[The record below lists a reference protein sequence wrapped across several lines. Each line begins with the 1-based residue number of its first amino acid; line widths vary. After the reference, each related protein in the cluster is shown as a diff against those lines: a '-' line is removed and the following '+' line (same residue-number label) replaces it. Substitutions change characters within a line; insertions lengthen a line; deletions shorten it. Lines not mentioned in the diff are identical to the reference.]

1 MAVLS
6 GRRIVVTGAGRG
18 IGAAIAEL
26 SASEGALV
34 VVNDLGTTVD
44 GTGRDQASPA
54 DEVVARISSSGGA
67 ALAHRA
73 DVSASEQAEDLVET
87 AIREFGGIDVLI
99 NTAGILRD
107 KMIFNMEP
115 EEWEAVQQVHLRGT
129 FNTTRIASRYWR
141 KERAGD
147 YRLINTTSIAGLY
160 GAPGQPNYA
169 AAKLGIVGFT
179 YSCANALMRYGVTA
193 NALCPG
199 ALTRMA
205 GGLSGA
211 DGLAGDDLSVLTA
224 ENVAPAVVYVASLA
238 SGWMTGQVF
247 GAMGRSISLYSRPV
261 IVREIVT
268 TGDGWRVDDV
278 FARFEAAFRPV
289 IDGTENPYEATV
301 RSTLAGP
308 AGPASSTSGV

>member
-18 IGAAIAEL
+18 IGAAIARL
-26 SASEGALV
+26 CASEGALV

-54 DEVVARISSSGGA
+54 DEVTARISGAGGT

-73 DVSASEQAEDLVET
+73 DVADPDQAADLIET
-87 AIREFGGIDVLI
+87 AIREFGGIDVLV

-115 EEWEAVQQVHLRGT
+115 EEWDAVQRVHLRGT
-129 FNTTRIASRYWR
+129 FNTTRIAARYWR
-141 KERAGD
+141 KERAGG

-179 YSCANALMRYGVTA
+179 YSCANALLRYGVTA

-205 GGLSGA
+205 GGLSDAG
-211 DGLAGDDLSVLTA
+211 GLADDELSVLTA

-238 SGWMTGQVF
+238 SAWLTGQVF
-247 GAMGRSISLYSRPV
+247 GAMGRSISLYNRPAV
-261 IVREIVT
+261 VREIVT
-268 TGDGWRVDDV
+268 SGDGWAVDDV
-278 FARFEAAFRPV
+278 FARFEPAFRPV
-289 IDGTENPYEATV
+289 TDGTENPYEAAARPV
-301 RSTLAGP
+301 SA
-308 AGPASSTSGV
+308 

>member
-6 GRRIVVTGAGRG
+6 GRRIVITGAGRG
-18 IGAAIAEL
+18 IGAAIATL
-26 SASEGALV
+26 SASEGAQV

-54 DEVVARISSSGGA
+54 DEVAARIIGSGGT

-73 DVSASEQAEDLVET
+73 DVSAPEQAEDLIET

-115 EEWEAVQQVHLRGT
+115 EEWDAVQRVHLRGT
-129 FNTTRIASRYWR
+129 FNTTRITSRYWR
-141 KERAGD
+141 KERAGG

-179 YSCANALMRYGVTA
+179 YSCANALMRYGATA

-205 GGLSGA
+205 GGLSDA
-211 DGLAGDDLSVLTA
+211 DGLAGDDLNALTA
-224 ENVAPAVVYVASLA
+224 DNVAPAVVYVASLA

-247 GAMGRSISLYSRPV
+247 GAMGRSISLYSRPAV
-261 IVREIVT
+261 VREIVT
-268 TGDGWRVDDV
+268 SGDGWRVDDV
-278 FARFEAAFRPV
+278 FTRFEAAFRPA
-289 IDGTENPYEATV
+289 IDGTENPYEAAA
-301 RSTLAGP
+301 RASGP
-308 AGPASSTSGV
+308 AH